1 MTTGYRIDI
10 SKNILKESKLLRI
23 SEFIYMY
30 MFLFIGCFYI
40 IYTFIKGTGWPN
52 YSIGL
57 TAFILFFIRYMQT
70 NGKWIYKKYVYINS
84 ENISWQKTIFL
95 KANFKWQSINQI
107 DFQYSSID
115 FHLTTNE
122 MKSFSLTIITALQ
135 ITELKKILSQ
145 LSAEK
150 GIKFIAS

>member
-10 SKNILKESKLLRI
+10 SKNIFKESKLVRI

-40 IYTFIKGTGWPN
+40 IYTFIKGTGWAN

-70 NGKWIYKKYVYINS
+70 NGKWIYKKYVSINS
-84 ENISWQKTIFL
+84 ENITWQKTFFL
-95 KANFKWQSINQI
+95 RANLKWQSIHKI

-115 FHLTTNE
+115 FHLTSNE
-122 MKSFSLTIITALQ
+122 IKSFSLTNITALQ
-135 ITELKKILSQ
+135 ITELQKILSQ